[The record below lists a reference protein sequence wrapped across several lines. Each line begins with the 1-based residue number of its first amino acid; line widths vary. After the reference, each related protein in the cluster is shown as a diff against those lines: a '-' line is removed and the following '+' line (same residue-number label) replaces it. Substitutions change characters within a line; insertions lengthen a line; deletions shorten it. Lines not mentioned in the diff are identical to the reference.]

1 MVLNRDREL
10 LHVVKQSNFPAA
22 RNAYPRAYPVSMAKR
37 LLYSIRVKFAVFGAL
52 FLISLACNCAFFG
65 WLESTMNMIEGLGL
79 LFAPGAG
86 TVVFSPFLLLFI
98 VLTLSVFTAVPLLAT
113 AIVAAL
119 SGYLL
124 RSRRIGVTR
133 SFSRAF
139 VLIAVLG
146 QFAIFSLA
154 IAQNAPFLRDRPRVR
169 PKSPAYV
176 LALAMAANAALNLFV
191 AMAIARKITAPARA
205 PKCSTVVTVT
215 KS

>member
-10 LHVVKQSNFPAA
+10 LHVVKQSNFPA
-22 RNAYPRAYPVSMAKR
+22 RSKRVSLSLSGISGKA
-37 LLYSIRVKFAVFGAL
+37 LAQSIGVKFALCGAL
-52 FLISLACNCAFFG
+52 FLISLASNCAFFG
-65 WLESTMNMIEGLGL
+65 WLESTMNMIEGLRL

-86 TVVFSPFLLLFI
+86 TIVFSPFLLLFI
-98 VLTLSVFTAVPLLAT
+98 ILTLSVFTAVPLLAT

-139 VLIAVLG
+139 VLIAALS
-146 QFAIFSLA
+146 QLASFSLA
-154 IAQNAPFLRDRPRVR
+154 IAQDAPFLRDRPRVR

-191 AMAIARKITAPARA
+191 TMAIARSITAPVRA

>member
-1 MVLNRDREL
+1 
-10 LHVVKQSNFPAA
+10 
-22 RNAYPRAYPVSMAKR
+22 MAKR

-65 WLESTMNMIEGLGL
+65 WFESTMNMIEGLRL

-86 TVVFSPFLLLFI
+86 TVVFSPLLLLFI

-191 AMAIARKITAPARA
+191 AMAIARKITAPDRA
-205 PKCSTVVTVT
+205 PECSTVVTVT

>member
-1 MVLNRDREL
+1 
-10 LHVVKQSNFPAA
+10 
-22 RNAYPRAYPVSMAKR
+22 
-37 LLYSIRVKFAVFGAL
+37 
-52 FLISLACNCAFFG
+52 
-65 WLESTMNMIEGLGL
+65 MNMIEGLRL

-98 VLTLSVFTAVPLLAT
+98 VLGLSVFTAVPLLAT

-154 IAQNAPFLRDRPRVR
+154 IAQNTPFLRDRPRVR
-169 PKSPAYV
+169 PESPAYV
-176 LALAMAANAALNLFV
+176 LALAMAANAALSLFV
-191 AMAIARKITAPARA
+191 AMAIARKITAPVRA

>member
-1 MVLNRDREL
+1 MVLNCDREL
-10 LHVVKQSNFPAA
+10 LHASS
-22 RNAYPRAYPVSMAKR
+22 RAIFRPGVSSSLSVPVATR
-37 LLYSIRVKFAVFGAL
+37 LFYSRVKFAVSV
-52 FLISLACNCAFFG
+52 FLISLACNCALFG
-65 WLESTMNMIEGLGL
+65 WLESTVNMIEGLGL

-146 QFAIFSLA
+146 QFAIFSLD

-176 LALAMAANAALNLFV
+176 LALTMAANAALNLFV
-191 AMAIARKITAPARA
+191 AMAIARSITAPVRA
-205 PKCSTVVTVT
+205 PKCSTVATVT

>member
-1 MVLNRDREL
+1 
-10 LHVVKQSNFPAA
+10 
-22 RNAYPRAYPVSMAKR
+22 MAKR

-52 FLISLACNCAFFG
+52 FLISLASNCAFFG
-65 WLESTMNMIEGLGL
+65 WLESTMNMIEGLRL

-86 TVVFSPFLLLFI
+86 TVVFSPLLLLFI

-113 AIVAAL
+113 ATVAAL

-139 VLIAVLG
+139 VLIAVVG

-191 AMAIARKITAPARA
+191 AMAIARTITAPARA

>member
-1 MVLNRDREL
+1 L
-10 LHVVKQSNFPAA
+10 
-22 RNAYPRAYPVSMAKR
+22 
-37 LLYSIRVKFAVFGAL
+37 AL
-52 FLISLACNCAFFG
+52 D
-65 WLESTMNMIEGLGL
+65 
-79 LFAPGAG
+79 
-86 TVVFSPFLLLFI
+86 
-98 VLTLSVFTAVPLLAT
+98 VFTAVPLLAT
-113 AIVAAL
+113 AIAAAL

-124 RSRRIGVTR
+124 RFRRIGVTR

-191 AMAIARKITAPARA
+191 TMAIARKITAPARA
-205 PKCSTVVTVT
+205 PRCSTVVTVT
-215 KS
+215 ES